1 MPSPCEAAHATS
13 ATTAGTLRAA
23 PELRTT
29 GNPGVAPRQDDA
41 AASGTR
47 RDTSPRPMGNQQ
59 VPTEHD
65 EEKGKERGCHW
76 LWEGARSSR
85 AAPRERAIHSGRLTG
100 QCTSRHTTSLLTDGH
115 GTAAVDRT
123 NPPHSRRETEVP
135 PGGSNGFA
143 LACGCRRGEG
153 FFMKLSS
160 LLSKLKTLETWDRHH
175 LAKFEI
181 VKFTSQNNM
190 PRRRSVRG
198 RPEKC
203 RES

>member
-1 MPSPCEAAHATS
+1 MPPPPAP
-13 ATTAGTLRAA
+13 AGIHH
-23 PELRTT
+23 
-29 GNPGVAPRQDDA
+29 QDQWA
-41 AASGTR
+41 
-47 RDTSPRPMGNQQ
+47 QH

-100 QCTSRHTTSLLTDGH
+100 QCTSRHPTSLLTDGH

-160 LLSKLKTLETWDRHH
+160 FLSKPKTLEIWERHH

-181 VKFTSQNNM
+181 VKLTPQKSM
-190 PRRRSVRG
+190 PRCRSIRSDPG
-198 RPEKC
+198 KC
-203 RES
+203 RESSSLQPSGG